1 MGSINLANDK
11 GRNAV
16 VGAQAV
22 HKPLRVRWLDAQG
35 RQAQSARIVKGD
47 ISRDANALAAKVGGM
62 DKVAQA
68 LIDADPEL
76 DLEMYGSLLRDTS
89 RVYIDPDGKIVNRVQ
104 QIEVVRNPDG
114 TERERRP
121 RKVQTANIVD
131 ETPIKWSG
139 KLMKKSE
146 AYNRFVFSGKRQIAH
161 VNGLTYDFLFAM
173 AKDLQE
179 AQSFMLVGAGPKGN
193 MPLILSKGGQPYRG
207 FLEGR
212 VQGDTY
218 CLVLHLSNMELK
230 AAPKQAEPAQEVG
243 Q

>member
-1 MGSINLANDK
+1 VGSINITNAK

-16 VGAQAV
+16 VGTQTV
-22 HKPLRVRWLDAQG
+22 HKPLRVRWLDAEG

-47 ISRDANALAAKVGGM
+47 ITRDTAALAAKAGGL
-62 DKVAQA
+62 DKVSQS
-68 LIDADPEL
+68 LVDGDPEL
-76 DLEMYGSLLRDTS
+76 DLEMYGSFLRETS
-89 RVYIDPDGKIVNRVQ
+89 RVYVDVDGKIVHRVQ

-121 RKVQTANIVD
+121 RKIQTANVAD
-131 ETPIKWSG
+131 ETPIKWTG

-161 VNGLTYDFLFAM
+161 VNGLTYDFLYGM
-173 AKDLQE
+173 AKELEE

-193 MPLILSKGGQPYRG
+193 MPLILTRGGQPYRG

-212 VQGDTY
+212 TQGDKY
-218 CLVLHLSNMELK
+218 CLMLHLSNMELK
-230 AAPKQAEPAQEVG
+230 AAPKGPQEG
-243 Q
+243 EQ